1 MALGLKL
8 AREIGDESIPNTQT
22 TASEDYAEQPINR
35 TVAYP
40 GKMLLTALEAKL
52 ITI

>member
-1 MALGLKL
+1 VKL
-8 AREIGDESIPNTQT
+8 TRGIGDEPIPNEQT
-22 TASEDYAEQPINR
+22 TVSEDYAGQPINR